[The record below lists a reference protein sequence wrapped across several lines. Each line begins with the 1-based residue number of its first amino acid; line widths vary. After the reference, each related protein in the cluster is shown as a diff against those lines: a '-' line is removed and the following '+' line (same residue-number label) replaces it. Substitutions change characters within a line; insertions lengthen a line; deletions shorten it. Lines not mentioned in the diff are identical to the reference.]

1 MPKNQK
7 PISKGLKIAFICI
20 ATAIAA
26 AVLAIGLVLFLQKE
40 LPTVSDSLSSA
51 LVQSNSSVQSA
62 ISSQEAPKDN
72 GIRLKLISPE
82 KQSIT
87 VTQPEY
93 TFKGSCD
100 ASEPLTLNGEA
111 VECDEKGNF
120 SIKKELKIGKNSF
133 TFSHKGESR
142 SYTVNYRYVVLKAY
156 TPSGKQIYPCGSSIS
171 VTATARK
178 GSVVTATFNG
188 KKLTLGENGRVNGDF
203 QSFSGSFTLPDN
215 NIRNVNLGKIK
226 FQATQNGI
234 TETFYSGDI
243 TCKKP
248 DSIVDFDPDATP
260 SDEKYINVG
269 SGLIAE
275 IVHFSAETFDAY
287 DTRDKSSP
295 LNNYLP
301 EGTVDYVAQERVYHK
316 QSGREREY
324 AVLRYGKQ
332 VYTYTVDNPSDK
344 KIPMI
349 REYVGTL
356 PDHNEITA
364 LPSEETERFTTLK
377 FGCLWKAPFYFELLP
392 QKYEDLKNH
401 NFSVSNVTASYV
413 DITFCYATVFEGEFS
428 LSDSNP
434 LFKSAKIIRNK
445 SDFTLRLYLKKQGGF
460 YGWDAYYD
468 KSGNLCFEFLHPA
481 KVSVADNIYGVD
493 LSGVKIVVD
502 AGHNGTGVDVGAL
515 GLKPST
521 NHEAERNL
529 YLARLIRNELK
540 KTGATVVMT
549 RNSAVS
555 NITYQQRIK
564 FIKDQKPDYCISVH
578 HNSSTS
584 SSPNGF
590 GSFYSTL
597 FSKNAAEYI
606 YMRTFN
612 TGIYKKIEKLSW
624 HYFFLARTTNCP
636 IVLTENGYISN
647 KNDFSTII
655 SEKANQKKA
664 EAIVQ
669 GIADYFLSLS
679 K

>member
-7 PISKGLKIAFICI
+7 PISKGVKIALICI
-20 ATAIAA
+20 VTAIAA
-26 AVLAIGLVLFLQKE
+26 AALAIGLVFLLQKE
-40 LPTVSDSLSSA
+40 LPVLSDGLSSFSH
-51 LVQSNSSVQSA
+51 SNSSMQSA
-62 ISSQEAPKDN
+62 ISSEEEPKDN
-72 GIRLKLISPE
+72 GIRLKLSAPE
-82 KQSIT
+82 KQNIT

-100 ASEPLTLNGEA
+100 VLEPLTLNGEA
-111 VECDEKGNF
+111 VECDENGNF
-120 SIKKELKIGKNSF
+120 SIKKELKIGKNTF
-133 TFSHKGESR
+133 TFSHKGENKT
-142 SYTVNYRYVVLKAY
+142 YTVNYRYVVLKSY
-156 TPSGKQIYPCGSSIS
+156 TPNGKQMYPCGSSFT
-171 VTATARK
+171 VTVTARK
-178 GSVVTATFNG
+178 GSKVTASFNG
-188 KKLTLGENGRVNGDF
+188 KKLTLGEKGASDSDF

-215 NIRNVNLGKIK
+215 NIRNVNLGNIK

-234 TETFYSGDI
+234 TETFYSGNI

-248 DSIVDFDPDATP
+248 DTIVDFDPDATP

-275 IVHFSAETFDAY
+275 VIHFSAETFDAY
-287 DTRDKSSP
+287 DTGDKSSP

-316 QSGREREY
+316 SGSRQREY

-332 VYTYTVDNPSDK
+332 VYTYTVDNPTDK
-344 KIPMI
+344 KIPI
-349 REYVGTL
+349 IKEYVGTL

-392 QKYEDLKNH
+392 QRYENVKNQ
-401 NFSVSNVTASYV
+401 NFSVSSVTASYV
-413 DITFCYATVFEGEFS
+413 DITFCYATVFDGEFS
-428 LSDSNP
+428 LSGSNP
-434 LFKSAKIIRNK
+434 LFKSAKIIRNQ
-445 SDFTLRLYLKKQGGF
+445 SDFTLRLYLKKQGCF

-468 KSGNLCFEFLHPA
+468 KDGNICFEFLHPA
-481 KVSVADNIYGVD
+481 KVSAADNIYGVD

-529 YLARLIRNELK
+529 YLARLIRNELN
-540 KTGATVVMT
+540 KTGATVIMT

-564 FIKDQKPDYCISVH
+564 LIKTQKPDYCISVH

-584 SSPNGF
+584 ASPNGF

-612 TGIYKKIEKLSW
+612 TGVYKKIEKLSW

-647 KNDFSTII
+647 KSDFSTII
-655 SEKANQKKA
+655 SEKSNQKKA

-669 GIADYFLSLS
+669 GIADYFMSLS